1 MIDNPRTRASTRL
14 PFAKRT
20 LMGSFRRHPRFVLL
34 ALLALAA
41 QITLSFGHLHH
52 RFAHNPQ
59 LMALG
64 PTSSQPGGA
73 NPRTPSGH
81 ATTCIVCWNI
91 QLISSAA
98 FTPLFVF
105 ASPNEP
111 CGALFPSR
119 VAILPALNDPRHF
132 KRALLPGPTRSD
144 GVPRPCSHSSL
155 PARPDSLCEQ
165 GKAPVIRVVM

>member
-1 MIDNPRTRASTRL
+1 
-14 PFAKRT
+14 
-20 LMGSFRRHPRFVLL
+20 MGSFRRHPRFVLL

-59 LMALG
+59 LTALG

-73 NPRTPSGH
+73 NPSTPSDH

-91 QLISSAA
+91 QLINSAA

-105 ASPNEP
+105 SSPNEP
-111 CGALFPSR
+111 HGALFPSR
-119 VAILPALNDPRHF
+119 VAILPALNDPRYF
-132 KRALLPGPTRSD
+132 QARAPP
-144 GVPRPCSHSSL
+144 
-155 PARPDSLCEQ
+155 PAY
-165 GKAPVIRVVM
+165 KV

>member
-64 PTSSQPGGA
+64 PTSSQPGGD

-105 ASPNEP
+105 ASPNAVWRAVSVTRSHFASVERSP
-111 CGALFPSR
+111 SFPSAR
-119 VAILPALNDPRHF
+119 SS
-132 KRALLPGPTRSD
+132 PG
-144 GVPRPCSHSSL
+144 L
-155 PARPDSLCEQ
+155 Q
-165 GKAPVIRVVM
+165 GLTA

>member
-1 MIDNPRTRASTRL
+1 MV
-14 PFAKRT
+14 
-20 LMGSFRRHPRFVLL
+20 SFRRHPRFALL

-52 RFAHNPQ
+52 RFAKNPQ
-59 LMALG
+59 LIALG

-73 NPRTPSGH
+73 NPSTPSDH

-105 ASPNEP
+105 ASRNEP
-111 CGALFPSR
+111 CGALCWSR

-132 KRALLPGPTRSD
+132 QARAPP
-144 GVPRPCSHSSL
+144 
-155 PARPDSLCEQ
+155 PAY
-165 GKAPVIRVVM
+165 KV